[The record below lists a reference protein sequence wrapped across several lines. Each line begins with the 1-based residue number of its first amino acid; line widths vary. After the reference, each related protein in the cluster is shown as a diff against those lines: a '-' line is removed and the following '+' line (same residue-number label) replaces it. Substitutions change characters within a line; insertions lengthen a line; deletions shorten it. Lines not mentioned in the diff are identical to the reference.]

1 MAFIS
6 LLVQVP
12 DSCNSPRSFPG
23 IPHFCNS
30 TPHSIRSPLF
40 SLSLHFAK
48 VWFPPFPRRK
58 PFQPEKCALLRTIV
72 LGTFYTRDDVPHLLQ
87 IRFVPS
93 IVYKLFKMD
102 LRWRM
107 VVLSG
112 ARSERDGSVTGRV
125 IYCVQKEP
133 ECRRPT
139 RIRGGGFECEES
151 EPYPQEGTC
160 NPGNRND
167 RRRSGR
173 PRPEIGL
180 ISIFVIPHGLITITP
195 LLVPSYGL
203 RFAHVMPAHMSSWRA
218 DSRMANS
225 LEVRKPA
232 KETKAGLRGS
242 SKQISGNTPSN
253 PGTVPKGERVLL
265 SLLTGMMKIHSRSN
279 NTLRNYYES
288 KLLKSP

>member
-1 MAFIS
+1 MQFSPFYPDYSLIS
-6 LLVQVP
+6 AIALLIALDP
-12 DSCNSPRSFPG
+12 RFSPSRFTLLKFGFPRSPEENLSNPKNVPYSGRLFWEPF
-23 IPHFCNS
+23 ILATMCPIFC
-30 TPHSIRSPLF
+30 RSG
-40 SLSLHFAK
+40 SS
-48 VWFPPFPRRK
+48 R
-58 PFQPEKCALLRTIV
+58 
-72 LGTFYTRDDVPHLLQ
+72 
-87 IRFVPS
+87 
-93 IVYKLFKMD
+93 VYKLFKMD

-112 ARSERDGSVTGRV
+112 ARLERDGSVTGRV
-125 IYCVQKEP
+125 IYYVQKEP
-133 ECRRPT
+133 ESRRPT